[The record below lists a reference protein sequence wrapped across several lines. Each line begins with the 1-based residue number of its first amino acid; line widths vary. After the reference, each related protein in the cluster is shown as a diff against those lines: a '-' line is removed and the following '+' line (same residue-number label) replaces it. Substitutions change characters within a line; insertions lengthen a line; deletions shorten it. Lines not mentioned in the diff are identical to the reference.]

1 MNGSMTSLDEYVRGE
16 VEKFRDIYRPVKAG
30 ILRRL
35 FVRYLACK
43 KMHPN
48 PDDEFCNPSIG
59 PNYEIVSRYAD
70 EIKRT
75 LYKDRHA
82 KLFEEPVMVERISPD
97 GYMLLNGHHRWAAAM
112 RMSVPKIRSKVVD
125 VTQES
130 DIRDMIRNA
139 KHDKR
144 VTLDLDEV
152 VFCTGE
158 GFTMEKA
165 LPFPFSL
172 YYKERMRSGIPALFN
187 HLRTK
192 GYDIWVYSEKYHSME
207 HIRHYFILH
216 RTWVDGIVTGTGRR
230 RGFLEDTRKKL
241 ANAITEQYQ
250 QTLHIDNNSLLCV
263 DNKTKAYEDY
273 PLTGNPET
281 WSREI
286 IKIVGALDKHEG

>member
-1 MNGSMTSLDEYVRGE
+1 MNAGKTAFDEYVRGE
-16 VEKFRDIYRPVKAG
+16 VEKYRDIYHPVKAG

-59 PNYEIVSRYAD
+59 PNDEIIGRYAD
-70 EIKRT
+70 EIRRKRI
-75 LYKDRHA
+75 KERNP

-112 RMSVPKIRSKVVD
+112 RMNVPKIRSKVVD

-152 VFCTGE
+152 VFRAGE
-158 GFTMEKA
+158 AMEKA
-165 LPFPFSL
+165 LPFPLSL
-172 YYKERMRSGIPALFN
+172 HYKERMRSGIPALFN
-187 HLRTK
+187 YLKTK
-192 GYDIWVYSEKYHSME
+192 GYDIWVYSEKYYSME
-207 HIRHYFILH
+207 HIRHYFFLH
-216 RTWVDGIVTGTGRR
+216 HTWVDGIVTGTGRR
-230 RGFLEDTRKKL
+230 QGFLEDTRKKL
-241 ANAITEQYQ
+241 ASAIAEKYQ
-250 QTLHIDNNSLLCV
+250 QTLHIDNNSLLCI
-263 DNKTKAYEDY
+263 DSKTKAYEDY

-281 WSREI
+281 WFREI
-286 IKIVGALDKHEG
+286 IQIVGALDKHEG